1 MIKNLLLA
9 AILILL
15 SSCGVNT
22 GQEANPNTNLTYPL
36 AKLGLSVD
44 TSLDR
49 SSQGLDFPT
58 EIMSKNDEAYRE
70 SELANLDYG
79 RLIELSGL
87 NIRIPSRCQVFSDRD
102 NYYIDFPYSD
112 SYSIYICLRD
122 VKDMEILQESD
133 INDATKI
140 LLNKRNPEEK
150 LLSGVVNNKLSNVES
165 AYFVSQ
171 GDKYQMTHFLIG
183 TPGSM
188 IHFTIYEDPSLS
200 QASPY
205 LMEDILMGTFRI
217 DDDPI
222 DIQKSFASFDDYMD
236 IFATKSIRVGDITC
250 KIPQNFLL
258 DNSTEN
264 VNSFSVKKEGD
275 MISKIIAINFDKEDM
290 DIEDLDI
297 MDIFNLDY
305 RGLVYSENIVSGSKL
320 EFDKKDGL
328 SYVRSKARMYM
339 PNFTLDGDKFVVESK
354 DYFIT
359 FFVIGPMAESNKT
372 NLMSNSII
380 QSIEQN

>member
-15 SSCGVNT
+15 SSCGINM
-22 GQEANPNTNLTYPL
+22 GQEANTHPNTNLAYPL
-36 AKLGLSVD
+36 EKLGLSVD
-44 TSLDR
+44 TSLNR

-58 EIMSKNDEAYRE
+58 EIKSKNDEAYRE

-87 NIRIPSRCQVFSDRD
+87 NIRIPSRCQVFSDGD
-102 NYYIDFPYSD
+102 TYYIDFPYSD
-112 SYSIYICLRD
+112 SYSIYISLKE

-133 INDATKI
+133 IYDATKI
-140 LLNKRNPEEK
+140 LLNKRNPDEK
-150 LLSGVVNNKLSNVES
+150 LLSEVVNNKLSNLES

-205 LMEDILMGTFRI
+205 LMEDILTGAFRI

-222 DIQKSFASFDDYMD
+222 DIQKSFRTYDSYMD
-236 IFATKSIRVGDITC
+236 IFATKSIKLGKISS
-250 KIPQNFLL
+250 KIPENFLL
-258 DNSTEN
+258 DHSKEN
-264 VNSFSVKKEGD
+264 LNSFSVKKEGD
-275 MISKIIAINFDKEDM
+275 MVSKIITIAFDKEDR
-290 DIEDLDI
+290 DI
-297 MDIFNLDY
+297 MDVFNLDY
-305 RGLVYSENIVSGSKL
+305 RGLVYSENIVTGSKL
-320 EFDKKDGL
+320 EFGEKNGL

-339 PNFTLDGDKFVVESK
+339 PNFTLEGDKFVLEGEDS
-354 DYFIT
+354 FIT
-359 FFVIGPMAESNKT
+359 FFVLGPLSESNQT
-372 NLMSNSII
+372 SLMTSSII
-380 QSIEQN
+380 QSIEEK

>member
-15 SSCGVNT
+15 SSCGINT

-58 EIMSKNDEAYRE
+58 EIMTKNDEAYRE

-102 NYYIDFPYSD
+102 TYYIDFPYSD
-112 SYSIYICLRD
+112 SYSIYISLRD
-122 VKDMEILQESD
+122 VKDMEILKESD

-140 LLNKRNPEEK
+140 LLNKRNPDEK

-205 LMEDILMGTFRI
+205 LMEDILMGAFRI

-222 DIQKSFASFDDYMD
+222 DIQKSFRPYDSYMD
-236 IFATKSIRVGDITC
+236 IFATKSIKLGKISS
-250 KIPQNFLL
+250 KIPENFLL
-258 DNSTEN
+258 DHSKEN
-264 VNSFSVKKEGD
+264 LNSFSVKKEGD
-275 MISKIIAINFDKEDM
+275 MVSKIITIAFDKEDR
-290 DIEDLDI
+290 DI
-297 MDIFNLDY
+297 MDVFNLDY
-305 RGLVYSENIVSGSKL
+305 RGLVYSENIVTGSKL
-320 EFDKKDGL
+320 EFGEKNGL

-339 PNFTLDGDKFVVESK
+339 PNFTLEGDKFVLEGEDS
-354 DYFIT
+354 FIT
-359 FFVIGPMAESNKT
+359 FFVLGPLSESNQT
-372 NLMSNSII
+372 SLMTSSII
-380 QSIEQN
+380 QSIEEK